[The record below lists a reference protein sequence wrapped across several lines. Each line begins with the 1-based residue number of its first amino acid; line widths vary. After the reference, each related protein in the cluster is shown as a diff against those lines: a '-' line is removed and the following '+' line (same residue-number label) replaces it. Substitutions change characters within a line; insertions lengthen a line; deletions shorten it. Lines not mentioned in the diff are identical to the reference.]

1 MQLSATA
8 RVLVILNPQARRN
21 SERLIADLRQ
31 ASPDGWSWDFVET
44 HREQFQHGQ
53 LSEAARV
60 SEIAIAVGGDGTVT
74 DAMTA
79 LGDTHIPLVI
89 LPGGSTNVIA
99 QELRVPQ
106 SPADLA

>member
-8 RVLVILNPQARRN
+8 RVLVIVNPQARRN
-21 SERLIADLRQ
+21 GERLIADLRR
-31 ASPDGWSWDFVET
+31 ASPDGWRWDLFET
-44 HREQFQHGQ
+44 QREQFRHGQ
-53 LSEAARV
+53 LADAARA

-79 LGDTHIPLVI
+79 LGDVVIPLAI

-99 QELRVPQ
+99 Q
-106 SPADLA
+106 